1 MCSHVETYSQCQIP
15 FCYTG
20 RLLPA
25 GAAYPCRATR
35 KSGVCGQHLR
45 IRRSVQFILAGA
57 VYNNVLTNCAT
68 RSCCACGDS
77 PICVAVMYLTLRTGC
92 ERHGRKNPLPFPYF
106 RAVTYRQS
114 APDFLI
120 RERQEFKEEG
130 HSFNPRTAREQC
142 LAAYG
147 QTAGVPSF
155 LPLRRAPH
163 VPALRRA
170 QLPLNRRRKS
180 VFNKDFTR
188 KNTLYLNL
196 TNSRFCILQ
205 NFRKIIL

>member
-1 MCSHVETYSQCQIP
+1 MSFSAFSQFTDSVLLHIRLNPRRRGIP
-15 FCYTG
+15 VPRNSLTCYTG
-20 RLLPA
+20 R
-25 GAAYPCRATR
+25 
-35 KSGVCGQHLR
+35 HLR
-45 IRRSVQFILAGA
+45 IRRLILFIFAGA
-57 VYNNVLTNCAT
+57 VYHNALTNCAA
-68 RSCCACGDS
+68 RVCRACVDL
-77 PICVAVMYLTLRTGC
+77 ITCVAERYLTLRTGC

-106 RAVTYRQS
+106 AAVTCRQS

-163 VPALRRA
+163 VSALRRA

>member
-1 MCSHVETYSQCQIP
+1 MPSV
-15 FCYTG
+15 
-20 RLLPA
+20 
-25 GAAYPCRATR
+25 ATR
-35 KSGVCGQHLR
+35 PTSCASRSSPRGPSLALRAIHLVPRLRRLSGLCSSNVSDPANRLRKTRKKKSSAVPLFRSGHMSAICARLSKGKTGVQR
-45 IRRSVQFILAGA
+45 
-57 VYNNVLTNCAT
+57 
-68 RSCCACGDS
+68 
-77 PICVAVMYLTLRTGC
+77 
-92 ERHGRKNPLPFPYF
+92 GR
-106 RAVTYRQS
+106 
-114 APDFLI
+114 
-120 RERQEFKEEG
+120 E
-130 HSFNPRTAREQC
+130 
-142 LAAYG
+142 
-147 QTAGVPSF
+147 TAGVPSF

>member
-1 MCSHVETYSQCQIP
+1 MPRLRRLSGLCSSNVSDP
-15 FCYTG
+15 AN
-20 RLLPA
+20 RL
-25 GAAYPCRATR
+25 RKTR
-35 KSGVCGQHLR
+35 KKKSSAVLLFEA
-45 IRRSVQFILAGA
+45 VAG
-57 VYNNVLTNCAT
+57 LW
-68 RSCCACGDS
+68 
-77 PICVAVMYLTLRTGC
+77 
-92 ERHGRKNPLPFPYF
+92 
-106 RAVTYRQS
+106 S
-114 APDFLI
+114 APDYP

-170 QLPLNRRRKS
+170 QLPLNRRRKPR
-180 VFNKDFTR
+180 FNIDFTR
-188 KNTLYLNL
+188 KHILYLNL